1 MLKTLRYRYRI
12 YPTETQKV
20 FLARSFGS
28 ARFIYNHA
36 IDRIQKDYERGV
48 KTFVSDVIAD
58 LPRMKQDPQWA
69 WMKQVS
75 SVLFQQSLRHLQT
88 AYQNAFD
95 PGRKQQMPRFK
106 SKHGEQSFT
115 LTRNAFRLVGKV
127 LTIAKCD
134 GPIKVVWSR
143 DLPASPSSLTIIRNT
158 SGQYFVSFVVEV
170 DVSPLP
176 SLDSIQALD
185 LGIRAFATCSDGT
198 VIPNPRFLART
209 EGKIRRLQ
217 RQYSRKYEYARKKG
231 KITLVHGKEKVIQ
244 SRTMLRI
251 QEKIRKLYLRLK
263 NQRED
268 FLKQLSSRLA
278 HENQVI
284 VIEDLN
290 VQGMM
295 KNSKLAK
302 RIQTLGWRRF
312 RQELQYQCDK
322 LGRILVVVDRFF
334 PSSKLCHDCG
344 YKFTNLKAQK
354 QWTCPVCGSVHDRDE
369 NAAANLKAEGL
380 RILKTGGIP
389 VGMRRE
395 EARC

>member
-20 FLARSFGS
+20 FLAQSFGS

-36 IDRIQKDYERGV
+36 IERIQKDYERGV
-48 KTFVSDVIAD
+48 KTFVSNVIAD
-58 LPRMKQDPQWA
+58 LPKTKQDTQWT
-69 WMKQVS
+69 WMNKVS

-88 AYQNAFD
+88 AYKNAFD
-95 PGRKQQMPRFK
+95 SGRKQKMPTFK
-106 SKHGEQSFT
+106 SKREAQSFT
-115 LTRNAFRLVGKV
+115 LARNAFHLDGKV

-143 DLPASPSSLTIIRNT
+143 DLPADPSSLTIIKNT
-158 SGQYFVSFVVEV
+158 SGQYFVSFVVKI

-198 VIPNPRFLART
+198 VIPNPLFLERT

-217 RQYSRKYEYARKKG
+217 RQYSRKYEDAKKKG
-231 KITLVHGKEKVIQ
+231 KTTLVNGKEKVIQ
-244 SRTMLRI
+244 SRTMLRN

-263 NQRED
+263 NRRED
-268 FLKQLSSRLA
+268 FLKQLSSRLV

-284 VIEDLN
+284 VLEDLN
-290 VQGMM
+290 VKGMV
-295 KNSKLAK
+295 KNSRLAK
-302 RIQTLGWRRF
+302 RIQTLGWGRF

-322 LGRILVVVDRFF
+322 MGRILVVVDRFF

-380 RILKTGGIP
+380 RILKTGWIP
-389 VGMRRE
+389 VGMSRE
-395 EARC
+395 EARS